1 MGMAAS
7 QARYLALV
15 ARKSNCE
22 YEGQQINQS
31 RLALSNQ
38 SADLFNQMMTLEVP
52 SPPSKTDYTYK
63 QYSYKIG
70 EKVYTIDKWNQLA
83 EPDSEGYNYVVT
95 YHYNSSEFTGYQKY
109 KMNPQVQF
117 RGSVPPYPAE
127 YSTQITKIKDAQAN
141 LAECQKT
148 YNDAV
153 ATYKTLL
160 SQASNLTFY
169 RDSLVSGLTKDDVK
183 KYVPG
188 ESDTK
193 QGYTIKTSVYDN
205 NRYQVF
211 TYTYTPAGGS
221 ETTVDRYYKD
231 GKYYQKN
238 NTGEYVDIPDGE
250 DTTKYVAKKEDRN
263 YISYDTLEDKT
274 AAKEAYDALV
284 KYGALPEGYSLN
296 NVYYDSTSKTIAFL
310 DGIENV
316 STGVSSILYTY
327 HPTYTP
333 PEGVEVNF
341 HGIKETDTEIETAK
355 TAMQAAK
362 SALDIA
368 QATFDSLDMPEYI
381 GNVELTSLGELTDD
395 QIADIVQII
404 KDMKEA
410 GIETTLTRCFDTL
423 EGTYNNDTYVGG
435 IYTYEQAGKTY
446 YATFYDL
453 ADSAANGTG
462 INHIDNQPKLAYY
475 GAEDMDQPKTVTEK
489 AVVEAD
495 SSGRFTSIR
504 FENDSIVYQL
514 NSETATDEVAYDDAM
529 NQYNYARA
537 LYDKQV
543 SDINAKTSIIQRQD
557 QNLELRLKQLDTE
570 QNALNTE
577 IDAVSKVVKDNVE
590 KSFKTFGG

>member
-109 KMNPQVQF
+109 KNNPQVQF
-117 RGSVPPYPAE
+117 RGAVPVDPAE
-127 YSTQITKIKDAQAN
+127 YSAKITKIKDAQTN
-141 LAECQKT
+141 LADCQKT
-148 YNDAV
+148 YEN
-153 ATYKTLL
+153 ATAAYKTLL
-160 SQASNLTFY
+160 SQAANLTYY
-169 RDSLVSGLTKDDVK
+169 RDSLFSGLTKDNVK
-183 KYVPG
+183 NYENPTTEEK
-188 ESDTK
+188 
-193 QGYTIKTSVYDN
+193 GYTVTTSVYDT

-211 TYTYTPAGGS
+211 NYTYTPSGGS
-221 ETTVDRYYKD
+221 ETTVQRYYKD
-231 GKYYQKN
+231 GKYYQKVN
-238 NTGEYVDIPDGE
+238 NAYVDIPAGE
-250 DTTKYVAKKEDRN
+250 DPANYKAQTVDRN
-263 YISYDTLEDKT
+263 YVSYDTLTDKT
-274 AAKEAYDALV
+274 VAKGAYDDLV
-284 KYGALPEGYSLN
+284 KYGALPEGYSLS
-296 NVYYDSTSKTIAFL
+296 NVYYDATSKTIAFL
-310 DGIENV
+310 DGIQNV

-327 HPTYTP
+327 HPDYKP

-341 HGIKETDTEIETAK
+341 HGIKQIDDEIEAAK

-368 QATFDSLDMPEYI
+368 QATFDSLDMPTYV
-381 GNVELTSLGELTDD
+381 GNAVLTPLGELTDD
-395 QIADIVQII
+395 QVADIVQII
-404 KDMKEA
+404 ADMKAA
-410 GIETTLTRCFDTL
+410 GIDTTITKCFDTL
-423 EGTYNNDTYVGG
+423 EGTYNNSTYLGG
-435 IYTYEQAGKTY
+435 IYTYDQAGKTY
-446 YATFYDL
+446 YVTYYDL
-453 ADSAANGTG
+453 ANSAVNGTG
-462 INHIDNQPKLAYY
+462 INQIDNQPKLAYY

-489 AVVEAD
+489 AIVEAD

-529 NQYNYARA
+529 NQYNYERA
-537 LYDKQV
+537 LYDKKV